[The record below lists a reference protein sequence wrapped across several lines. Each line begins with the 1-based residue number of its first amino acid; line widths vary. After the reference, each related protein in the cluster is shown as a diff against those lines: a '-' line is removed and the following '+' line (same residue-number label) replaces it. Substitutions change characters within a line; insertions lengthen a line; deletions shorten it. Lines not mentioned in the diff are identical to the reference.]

1 MTDNNTIIPTRP
13 LADTGIDVSVLGL
26 GTVKLGR
33 NQEVKYP
40 KGFEIPDDRHVC
52 ELLDQAAE
60 AGINLLD
67 TAPAYGVAEERLG
80 KLIGSNHY
88 WVVCTKVG
96 EHFSNGVS
104 RYVYTEKE
112 TRLSV
117 ENSLRRLRRDVLDIV
132 LIHSNGDD
140 MSILTESDVL
150 ETLRDLQSQGKIR
163 AVGISSKTVD
173 GGLFALK
180 HMDLVMCTYNLAET
194 SELPVIEA
202 AAGLGKG
209 IFIKKGLMSGHLDK
223 SNDEDPLLASYRHIF
238 SQAGVTSLIIG
249 TINPMHLQQN
259 IDALKTAL
267 TG

>member
-1 MTDNNTIIPTRP
+1 MPLKE
-13 LADTGIDVSVLGL
+13 LADTGIEVSALGL

-40 KGFEIPDDRHVC
+40 KGFEIPDDRHARN
-52 ELLDQAAE
+52 LLAQAAE

-80 KLIGSNHY
+80 NLIGNNHY

-96 EHFSNGVS
+96 EHFQNGVS
-104 RYVYTEKE
+104 TYVYTEKE

-117 ENSLRRLRRDVLDIV
+117 ENSLRRLRREVLDIV

-140 MSILTESDVL
+140 MDVLTQSDVL
-150 ETLRDLQSQGKIR
+150 ETLRDLQSEGKIR
-163 AVGISSKTVD
+163 AVGISSKTVE
-173 GGLFALK
+173 GGLYALK

-194 SELPVIEA
+194 EELPVIEA
-202 AAGLGKG
+202 AARMNKG

-223 SNDEDPLLASYRHIF
+223 TDDEEPLLASYRHIF
-238 SQAGVTSLIIG
+238 AQPGVTSLIIG
-249 TINPMHLQQN
+249 TINPKHLQQN
-259 IDALKTAL
+259 IDALNAVNTD
-267 TG
+267 